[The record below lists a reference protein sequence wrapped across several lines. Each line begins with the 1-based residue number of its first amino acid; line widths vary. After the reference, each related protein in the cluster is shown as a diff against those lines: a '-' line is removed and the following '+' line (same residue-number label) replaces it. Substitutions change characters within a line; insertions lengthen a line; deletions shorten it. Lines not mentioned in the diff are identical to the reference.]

1 MSNSPNAEGSQIESG
16 NVPGNPLRSYRMS
29 MIAHGF
35 VLDNESGDE
44 RWVAGDDSPVAYG
57 VIRSAHAPMVI
68 AIAIAVVLVLL
79 VSAAVIIA

>member
-1 MSNSPNAEGSQIESG
+1 MSNRPDAEGSQVESG

-44 RWVAGDDSPVAYG
+44 RWVAGDDSPVTYG
-57 VIRSAHAPMVI
+57 VIRSVHAPM
-68 AIAIAVVLVLL
+68 AIAIAVAVVLVII
-79 VSAAVIIA
+79 VSAAIIFG